1 LNKTIG
7 IEAKPFISE
16 LPDFL
21 QFLQSVAPPLLVQG
35 NLFIYSSGNL
45 ANEAADLLHDAE
57 LLEEIHPLIR
67 IDEGVPGAD
76 FFDYGFYADGASYMY
91 IDQLSAFKISGSDN
105 KQIEMALLQIDEHLT
120 FRAAGEI
127 FFIAE
132 HYRELIMGIVRAY
145 KVKVEFLD
153 LDK

>member
-1 LNKTIG
+1 MKKIIG
-7 IEAKPFISE
+7 IEANPFISE

-21 QFLQSVAPPLLVQG
+21 QILLSVAPPLLVQG

-45 ANEAADLLHDAE
+45 ADEAAEMLHDAE
-57 LLEEIHPLIR
+57 LLEEIHPLIK
-67 IDEGVPGAD
+67 IAEGIPEAD
-76 FFDYGFYADGASYMY
+76 FFDYGFYADGASFIY

-120 FRAAGEI
+120 FKAAGEI
-127 FFIAE
+127 FFTAK
-132 HYRELIMGIVRAY
+132 HYKELIMGIVRAY